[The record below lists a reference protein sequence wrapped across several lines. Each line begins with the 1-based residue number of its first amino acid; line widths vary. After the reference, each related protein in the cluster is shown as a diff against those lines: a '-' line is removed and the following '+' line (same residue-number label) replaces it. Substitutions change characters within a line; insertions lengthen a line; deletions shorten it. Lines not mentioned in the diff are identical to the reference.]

1 MTAKTTRIELKL
13 EHAFDLRLSF
23 GEEMRLGA
31 TSLAHTRVFHAVT
44 GGTVWG
50 PRLKGEVIPG
60 SGSDAPSLTAD
71 RAVLGGEWL
80 IRAHDGTL
88 ILMKNAG
95 FALGAAPNSPWR
107 ADVPELVQPS
117 LRLAPIFEAPDGAHA
132 WLNRT
137 VFVGKGDRRRTDATI
152 RIFAVM

>member
-1 MTAKTTRIELKL
+1 MAAIGTRVELKL

-23 GEEMRLGA
+23 GDELRLGA
-31 TSLAHTRVFHAVT
+31 TSRAHARVFHPVT

-50 PRLKGEVIPG
+50 PRLKGEVVAG
-60 SGSDAPSLTAD
+60 SGSDAPRLSLD

-80 IRAHDGTL
+80 IRAYDGVL

-95 FALGAAPNSPWR
+95 FALAVAPSDPWR
-107 ADVPELVQPS
+107 SDAPQFAQPS
-117 LRLAPIFEAPDGAHA
+117 LHLAPIFEAPDGANV

-137 VFVGKGDRRRTDATI
+137 VFVGKGDRRRTDATM